1 MREVI
6 RSGRG
11 IRRLVVLYG
20 TIQQLVRE
28 SDRRLLS
35 PEGSDDEEED
45 PEAPQL
51 RQDRQELAQM

>member
-28 SDRRLLS
+28 SDRRLLN
-35 PEGSDDEEED
+35 PEGSDDDEED

-51 RQDRQELAQM
+51 QQD